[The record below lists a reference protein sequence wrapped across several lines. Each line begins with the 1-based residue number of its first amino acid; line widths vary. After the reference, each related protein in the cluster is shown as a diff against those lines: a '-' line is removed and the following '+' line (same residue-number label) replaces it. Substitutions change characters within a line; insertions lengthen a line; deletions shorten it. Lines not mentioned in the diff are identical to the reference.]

1 MKIRVLLPIVLLA
14 STAMARDQKF
24 YQKGTLA
31 EMNSVECG
39 FDENSGKKFSGMV
52 LGTDSANVKTKKML
66 CPEYV
71 LKTDR
76 VTYRIRPC
84 EEKHPVLL
92 PVGETAKFRMKKDR
106 MVLRVPEGDDK
117 ERDYNVIS
125 ALPNPDADGARAEAA
140 RPAKKGDKDPNQ
152 VLPKTP
158 RKQRIHLA
166 GGTSSSSD
174 GRRPSLSTASA
185 LEAARA
191 FPRGWCH
198 RRTFLP

>member
-14 STAMARDQKF
+14 SSALAKDAKF
-24 YQKGTLA
+24 YQKGTLS

-76 VTYRIRPC
+76 VTYRIRPR

-106 MVLRVPEGDDK
+106 LVLRVPEGDDK

-125 ALPNPDADGARAEAA
+125 ALPNAGGDDARADAA
-140 RPAKKGDKDPNQ
+140 RPAKKSDKDPN
-152 VLPKTP
+152 
-158 RKQRIHLA
+158 
-166 GGTSSSSD
+166 
-174 GRRPSLSTASA
+174 
-185 LEAARA
+185 
-191 FPRGWCH
+191 
-198 RRTFLP
+198 